1 MPIRKLIS
9 EQDRIADAAN
19 LAVVTIS
26 TAAAEATKVV
36 ASAAASAAQLVETR
50 GSLDHDLLIELKTR
64 LEALKNDIKDLKDGT
79 STQINDHE
87 NRLNTL
93 ESAKSKQAIM
103 ITVIIALGFIATTL
117 LVYHMFG
124 VKIG

>member
-9 EQDRIADAAN
+9 EQDKIADAAN

-36 ASAAASAAQLVETR
+36 ASAAASAAHLLETR

-64 LEALKNDIKDLKDGT
+64 IEGIKADIKDLKDGT

>member
-36 ASAAASAAQLVETR
+36 ASAASEAAKLI
-50 GSLDHDLLIELKTR
+50 GAKGNLDHDLLIELKTR
-64 LEALKNDIKDLKDGT
+64 IEGIKADIKDLKDGT

-87 NRLNTL
+87 NRLNSL

>member
-1 MPIRKLIS
+1 MPIRKMIS

-36 ASAAASAAQLVETR
+36 ASAASEAAKLI
-50 GSLDHDLLIELKTR
+50 GLKGNLDHDLLIELKTR
-64 LEALKNDIKDLKDGT
+64 MESLREDIKDLKDGT
-79 STQINDHE
+79 STQIADHE
-87 NRLNTL
+87 NRLSVL
-93 ESAKSKQAIM
+93 EGVRSKQNIM

-117 LVYHMFG
+117 LVYHLFG
-124 VKIG
+124 VKI

>member
-9 EQDRIADAAN
+9 EQDKIADAAN

-36 ASAAASAAQLVETR
+36 ASAAASAAKLVETR
-50 GSLDHDLLIELKTR
+50 GSMDHDLLIELKTR

-87 NRLNTL
+87 LRITAM
-93 ESAKSKQAIM
+93 EAKGSKQAIM

-117 LVYHMFG
+117 LIYHIFG